1 MRERANILVT
11 EVFDTELI
19 GEGAIGTF
27 HHAHKCLLQVLYR
40 YLCGPLRL
48 WAILSHLFMLA
59 CRLLLLVA
67 IACWI
72 HVACLCIARWA
83 GSSELLMLSYS
94 AVQSVH
100 FVLHSFNVDE
110 RSEVHAVSLS
120 LPLSP
125 SLSLSLSLSLSRS
138 FLFSFPRSLPHPSFP
153 SPLSRSF
160 SLPKSILNFCRLRA
174 KCHFNERLAKL
185 FPTVVHKPYSHV
197 PLAREGLWHSAV
209 SSDMQKLNMA
219 HMFSFQAVYWTQ
231 LICV

>member
-1 MRERANILVT
+1 
-11 EVFDTELI
+11 
-19 GEGAIGTF
+19 
-27 HHAHKCLLQVLYR
+27 
-40 YLCGPLRL
+40 
-48 WAILSHLFMLA
+48 MLDS
-59 CRLLLLVA
+59 CSMFVY
-67 IACWI
+67 C
-72 HVACLCIARWA
+72 
-83 GSSELLMLSYS
+83 SSGWGCELLMLSYS

-125 SLSLSLSLSLSRS
+125 SLSPSLSLPL
-138 FLFSFPRSLPHPSFP
+138 SLPLLPLLLPSLPPP
-153 SPLSRSF
+153 SLLPFPLSRSF